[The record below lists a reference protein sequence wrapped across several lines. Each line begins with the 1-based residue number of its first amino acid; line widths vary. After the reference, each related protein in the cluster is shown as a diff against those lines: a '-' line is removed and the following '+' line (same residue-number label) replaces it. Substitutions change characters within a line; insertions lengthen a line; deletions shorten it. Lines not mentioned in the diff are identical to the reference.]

1 MNKGVG
7 KKKKLSQWLYS
18 LFNPFHLNTILTPRT
33 IPTEYS
39 MKDMSSTGNTN
50 TTETGQNEN
59 SLTSLD
65 LESSSTSSS
74 SPLRS
79 SKRSSP
85 NPEPSFQKR
94 TKLVNSKFDEVLILH
109 EPLFDKSLPK
119 NFNILDINKIEYATK
134 NLQKSINTIIEI
146 TPDIIEFKKLN
157 ESNDINNGI
166 KLQITN
172 NELISLSS
180 RLKTLYKL
188 KKIPIFDNII
198 NSNIEL
204 NEEDIENLEKI
215 SNLNDSIIV
224 KLPKNETISNIN
236 IKGIKNNL
244 PELPKINDNK
254 LFERVFTHK
263 SFVNNKNYLNNSELL
278 KLHNERLEFLGDS
291 ILNNLVT
298 LIIFKEFNNC
308 NEGELSK
315 IRASLIC
322 NKTLL
327 KFAYEY
333 GFDTRLKSFINKEA
347 IKSGDQKI
355 YADVFEAYIGALG
368 IERGNDLKEV
378 QDWLIEL
385 FEPLIF
391 ELKKDLNKEPLDNNA
406 KSELYSLIG
415 RTDMHPQYKVI
426 EEGDG
431 VEKKFIVSCMMNG
444 EEIGKGVEKS
454 IKDAGIR
461 AAMEA
466 LKNKEMLGK
475 YFLERQKIEKPVKQE
490 RMKRELMKKEAR
502 LKEMEQERINEK
514 SNLPST
520 PPSPIRTDMFP
531 IKVDLQ
537 APIDSDSK
545 GELYGLIGRKIGDKP
560 EYINCT
566 DSEGNFITELRIRGI
581 LICTTTDR
589 SKKKS
594 MARAAL
600 TLLNNK
606 PALEQICKDF
616 RTKDKAM

>member
-1 MNKGVG
+1 
-7 KKKKLSQWLYS
+7 
-18 LFNPFHLNTILTPRT
+18 
-33 IPTEYS
+33 

-298 LIIFKEFNNC
+298 LIIFKEFTYWKN
-308 NEGELSK
+308 
-315 IRASLIC
+315 R
-322 NKTLL
+322 
-327 KFAYEY
+327 
-333 GFDTRLKSFINKEA
+333 
-347 IKSGDQKI
+347 
-355 YADVFEAYIGALG
+355 YAPTI
-368 IERGNDLKEV
+368 
-378 QDWLIEL
+378 
-385 FEPLIF
+385 
-391 ELKKDLNKEPLDNNA
+391 
-406 KSELYSLIG
+406 
-415 RTDMHPQYKVI
+415 
-426 EEGDG
+426 
-431 VEKKFIVSCMMNG
+431 
-444 EEIGKGVEKS
+444 
-454 IKDAGIR
+454 
-461 AAMEA
+461 
-466 LKNKEMLGK
+466 
-475 YFLERQKIEKPVKQE
+475 
-490 RMKRELMKKEAR
+490 
-502 LKEMEQERINEK
+502 
-514 SNLPST
+514 
-520 PPSPIRTDMFP
+520 
-531 IKVDLQ
+531 
-537 APIDSDSK
+537 
-545 GELYGLIGRKIGDKP
+545 
-560 EYINCT
+560 
-566 DSEGNFITELRIRGI
+566 
-581 LICTTTDR
+581 
-589 SKKKS
+589 
-594 MARAAL
+594 
-600 TLLNNK
+600 
-606 PALEQICKDF
+606 
-616 RTKDKAM
+616 